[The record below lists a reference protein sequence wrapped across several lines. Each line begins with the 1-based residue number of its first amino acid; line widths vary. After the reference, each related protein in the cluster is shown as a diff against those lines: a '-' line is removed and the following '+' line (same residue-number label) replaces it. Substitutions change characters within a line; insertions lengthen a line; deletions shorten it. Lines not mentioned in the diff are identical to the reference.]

1 MLGVVT
7 ADAFGIVGTL
17 QAGAFQVEQ
26 VVAEGGFAVVY
37 RAHHAAFRAAVA
49 LKCLKV
55 PSALTAE
62 HQSQFL
68 ERFRE
73 EAELLFRLSAGIP
86 TVVRPLHV
94 GTLETPT
101 RAFVPFL
108 ALEWLDGKTLEQ
120 AIAERTAQGRA
131 PMNLVDLVRLLTP
144 VARALERAHHFPD
157 AGGELAILHRDLKP
171 ENIFIASVQGAEVV
185 KILDFGIGKVKNA
198 ATQIVGKISATE
210 DALSAFTP
218 CYGAPEQWLPKRFG
232 QTGPWTDVWGLALTL
247 LEGSCGRPAFAGDHA
262 AILAAVVDEQN
273 RPTPGSLGVR
283 VRSDVDAVF
292 RRALA
297 VDPRDRYPG
306 IEGFWSDLVAALG
319 AAATEWMPV
328 SRRGPSPAVPDLV
341 LDAKAAPS
349 RAPAPRPNL
358 PRPSFDD
365 DEDEDFQLGAQLPV
379 KAPHSVPLALDGVGL
394 TSVPPS
400 RRAGAVARTVGAR
413 PPRSEAVSIRT
424 KLGQPIQCIVAGCL
438 VMIADYAFTAVNGEP
453 FVVGPVRAFWVAAPL
468 VIGGVGLAVVRLLAS
483 DD

>member
-1 MLGVVT
+1 VT

-62 HQSQFL
+62 QQSEFL

-94 GTLETPT
+94 GTLETAT

-120 AIAERTAQGRA
+120 SIAERRARGRA

-171 ENIFIASVQGAEVV
+171 ENIFVANIQGAEVV

-198 ATQIVGKISATE
+198 ATQIVGKLSATE
-210 DALSAFTP
+210 DILSAFTP

-247 LEGSCGRPAFAGDHA
+247 LEGCSGRPAFAGEPG
-262 AILAAVVDEQN
+262 AILAAVVDEDS
-273 RPTPGSLGVR
+273 RPTPSALGVLAR
-283 VRSDVDAVF
+283 ADVEAVF

-297 VDPRDRYPG
+297 VDPRHRYSS
-306 IEGFWSDLVAALG
+306 IEAFWSDLVSALG

-328 SRRGPSPAVPDLV
+328 SRNGQSSAVPDLV
-341 LDAKAAPS
+341 LDPKPAPS
-349 RAPAPRPNL
+349 RAPAPRPG
-358 PRPSFDD
+358 PAKPSFDD
-365 DEDEDFQLGAQLPV
+365 DDDYDFQLGAQLPP
-379 KAPHSVPLALDGVGL
+379 KATPIALDGVGL

-400 RRAGAVARTVGAR
+400 RQARAVARTIGAR
-413 PPRSEAVSIRT
+413 PPRSEAVSIRA
-424 KLGQPIQCIVAGCL
+424 KLRQPIQCIFAGCV
-438 VMIADYAFTAVNGEP
+438 VMLADYAFIAVNGEP
-453 FVVGPVRAFWVAAPL
+453 FVLGPVRAFWVAAPL
-468 VIGGVGLAVVRLLAS
+468 VIGGVALAVVRLLAN

>member
-1 MLGVVT
+1 MLRSVT

-17 QAGAFQVEQ
+17 QAGAFKVEA

-62 HQSQFL
+62 HQQEFL

-94 GTLETPT
+94 GTLETPKQ
-101 RAFVPFL
+101 AFVPFL

-120 AIAERTAQGRA
+120 TIADRRA
-131 PMNLVDLVRLLTP
+131 RGLEPMSLVDLMRLLTP

-157 AGGELAILHRDLKP
+157 AAGELAILHRDLKP

-198 ATQIVGKISATE
+198 ATQIVGKVSATE
-210 DALSAFTP
+210 DALNAFTP

-247 LEGSCGRPAFAGDHA
+247 LEGISGTTVFTGDQG
-262 AILAAVVDEQN
+262 AILSAVVDEAK
-273 RPTPGSLGVR
+273 RPTPGALGVP
-283 VRSDVDAVF
+283 VRGEVDAVF
-292 RRALA
+292 RRGLA
-297 VDPRDRYPG
+297 VDPRHRYPS
-306 IEGFWSDLVAALG
+306 IEAFWSELTEALG
-319 AAATEWMPV
+319 TAATEWMPV
-328 SRRGPSPAVPDLV
+328 SVQQGDPAVPDLV
-341 LDAKAAPS
+341 LDVKPAQRKAPPPQRHVA
-349 RAPAPRPNL
+349 RA
-358 PRPSFDD
+358 SFDD
-365 DEDEDFQLGAQLPV
+365 DDDDFELGAYLPA
-379 KAPHSVPLALDGVGL
+379 KAPPSTPIALDGVGL

-400 RRAGAVARTVGAR
+400 RRARAVASTVVAR
-413 PPRSEAVSIRT
+413 PPRSEAVSIRS
-424 KLGQPIQCIVAGCL
+424 KLKQPIQLTVAGCL
-438 VMIADYAFTAVNGEP
+438 VMVADYAYAAVNGEP
-453 FVVGPVRAFWVAAPL
+453 FAIGPLRAFWIAAPL
-468 VIGGVGLAVVRLLAS
+468 VIGGIGIAVVRLLAS

>member
-1 MLGVVT
+1 VT

-37 RAHHAAFRAAVA
+37 RAHHVAFRAAVA

-62 HQSQFL
+62 QQREFL

-86 TVVRPLHV
+86 SVVRPLHV

-120 AIAERTAQGRA
+120 SIAERRAQGRA

-171 ENIFIASVQGAEVV
+171 ENIFVASIQGAEVV

-210 DALSAFTP
+210 DMLSAFTP
-218 CYGAPEQWLPKRFG
+218 GYGAPEQWLPKRFG
-232 QTGPWTDVWGLALTL
+232 QTGPWTDVWGVALTL
-247 LEGSCGRPAFAGDHA
+247 LEGCSGQPAFTGDHG
-262 AILAAVVDEQN
+262 AILAAVVDEAN
-273 RPTPGSLGVR
+273 RPTPAARGVL
-283 VRSDVDAVF
+283 VRADVDSVF

-297 VDPRDRYPG
+297 VDPRHRYPS
-306 IEGFWSDLVAALG
+306 IEAFWSDLVGALG

-328 SRRGPSPAVPDLV
+328 SRRGQSPAVPDLV
-341 LDAKAAPS
+341 LDQKPGPS

-358 PRPSFDD
+358 ARPSFDD
-365 DEDEDFQLGAQLPV
+365 DYDFQLGAQLPP
-379 KAPHSVPLALDGVGL
+379 KAPRPSPIALDGVGL

-400 RRAGAVARTVGAR
+400 RQARAVARTIGAR
-413 PPRSEAVSIRT
+413 PRRSEAVSLRT
-424 KLGQPIQCIVAGCL
+424 KLREPIQCIVAGCL
-438 VMIADYAFTAVNGEP
+438 VMIADYVFTAVNGEP
-453 FVVGPVRAFWVAAPL
+453 FALGPVRAFWIAAPL
-468 VIGGVGLAVVRLLAS
+468 VIGGVGLAVVRLFAN